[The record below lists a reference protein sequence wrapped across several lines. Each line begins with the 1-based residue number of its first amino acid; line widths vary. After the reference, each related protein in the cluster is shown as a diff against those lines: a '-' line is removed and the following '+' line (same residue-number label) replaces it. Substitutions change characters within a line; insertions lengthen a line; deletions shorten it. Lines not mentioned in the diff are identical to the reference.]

1 VTQPI
6 RIEDANT
13 VENEDGWIEKIT
25 STYVVIRL

>member
-13 VENEDGWIEKIT
+13 VENEYGWIEKIT